1 LFVNVKVKE
10 EIKIKMKMKIGVRP
24 EGWWNV
30 EGGRW
35 KGELV

>member
-1 LFVNVKVKE
+1 VKVKVKE
-10 EIKIKMKMKIGVRP
+10 EIKIKMKIGVRP

>member
-1 LFVNVKVKE
+1 MRMRMR
-10 EIKIKMKMKIGVRP
+10 IRIRMKIGVRP
-24 EGWWNV
+24 EGWWKV